1 MLETITKYYDN
12 ESMFHGFIPHIM
24 GTRFDMLI
32 IHSSPDRLNHIWS
45 DITNELE
52 GLDKLLN
59 RFDPASEVARLNA
72 LQPQAPILISK
83 ELENIFQL
91 SQYYYENTLHLF
103 DITLKDFSRIRFH
116 NNQYISFAVSGLS
129 LDFGGFAKG
138 YALKK
143 IKHILEQEFIGRF
156 HRFRQQF
163 YFRYGTSS
171 VWRLLESQFREPI

>member
-83 ELENIFQL
+83 ELENILQL

-103 DITLKDFSRIRFH
+103 DITLKDFPVSDSTTTNTSH
-116 NNQYISFAVSGLS
+116 LQSPDYHLISEVSPK
-129 LDFGGFAKG
+129 DM
-138 YALKK
+138 
-143 IKHILEQEFIGRF
+143 H
-156 HRFRQQF
+156 
-163 YFRYGTSS
+163 
-171 VWRLLESQFREPI
+171 

>member
-72 LQPQAPILISK
+72 LHHKLLFSLAK
-83 ELENIFQL
+83 NWRIF
-91 SQYYYENTLHLF
+91 SN
-103 DITLKDFSRIRFH
+103 
-116 NNQYISFAVSGLS
+116 
-129 LDFGGFAKG
+129 
-138 YALKK
+138 
-143 IKHILEQEFIGRF
+143 
-156 HRFRQQF
+156 
-163 YFRYGTSS
+163 
-171 VWRLLESQFREPI
+171 

>member
-83 ELENIFQL
+83 ELENILQL
-91 SQYYYENTLHLF
+91 SQYYYENTLHLLISHSKIF
-103 DITLKDFSRIRFH
+103 PYQIPQQPIHLICSLRTIT
-116 NNQYISFAVSGLS
+116 
-129 LDFGGFAKG
+129 
-138 YALKK
+138 
-143 IKHILEQEFIGRF
+143 
-156 HRFRQQF
+156 
-163 YFRYGTSS
+163 
-171 VWRLLESQFREPI
+171 

>member
-83 ELENIFQL
+83 ELENILQL
-91 SQYYYENTLHLF
+91 SQYYYENTLHLLISHSKIF
-103 DITLKDFSRIRFH
+103 PVSDSTTTNTSHLQSPDYHLISEVSPKDMH
-116 NNQYISFAVSGLS
+116 
-129 LDFGGFAKG
+129 
-138 YALKK
+138 
-143 IKHILEQEFIGRF
+143 
-156 HRFRQQF
+156 
-163 YFRYGTSS
+163 
-171 VWRLLESQFREPI
+171 

>member
-24 GTRFDMLI
+24 GTRLDMLI

-83 ELENIFQL
+83 ELENILQL
-91 SQYYYENTLHLF
+91 SQYYYENTLHLLISHSKIF
-103 DITLKDFSRIRFH
+103 PVSDSTTTNTSHLQSPDYHLISEVSPKDMH
-116 NNQYISFAVSGLS
+116 
-129 LDFGGFAKG
+129 
-138 YALKK
+138 
-143 IKHILEQEFIGRF
+143 
-156 HRFRQQF
+156 
-163 YFRYGTSS
+163 
-171 VWRLLESQFREPI
+171 